1 MNWRWKARL
10 VKVIAALPMS
20 DAIYYRVQRC
30 VGSLQPKRYDP
41 SERLRAAAKMVH
53 WAEELGYRIEGR
65 SFLEVGTGRTL
76 DIPLALWLC
85 GAARVLT
92 VDLNTY
98 LAEQLTLESVAFLCS
113 RRAETAAIFGELA
126 DRPLFNERLDQL
138 RRFDGLLA
146 DLMRM
151 THIEYLAPTDAAH
164 LSVPDRSI
172 DFHISFT
179 VLEHIPADIIASILK
194 EAGRVLTPGGLLL
207 HIIDPSD
214 HFSHDDGS
222 ITAVNFLQ
230 FSDREWTR
238 LAGNK
243 FMYHNRLRAYEYV
256 ELFKRAGVRLIG
268 QREAIDEQ
276 SLAVL
281 RNGFGLDQRFCH
293 IDHEHLAVRSIILM
307 GEAESPA
314 GKKSPVPQSSRQSSA
329 LTQ

>member
-1 MNWRWKARL
+1 M
-10 VKVIAALPMS
+10 
-20 DAIYYRVQRC
+20 
-30 VGSLQPKRYDP
+30 
-41 SERLRAAAKMVH
+41 
-53 WAEELGYRIEGR
+53 
-65 SFLEVGTGRTL
+65 
-76 DIPLALWLC
+76 

-281 RNGFGLDQRFCH
+281 RNGFGLDERFCH
-293 IDHEHLAVRSIILM
+293 IDHEQLAVRSIILM
-307 GEAESPA
+307 GEAESPV
-314 GKKSPVPQSSRQSSA
+314 GKKSPVPQSYRQSSA

>member
-10 VKVIAALPMS
+10 VKLIAALPMS
-20 DAIYYRVQRC
+20 DAIYYRMQRC
-30 VGSLQPKRYDP
+30 VGSLQSKRYDP
-41 SERLRAAAKMVH
+41 SERLRAATKMVH
-53 WAEELGYRIEGR
+53 WAEELGYRIEGK

-98 LAEQLTLESVAFLCS
+98 LAEQLTLESVAFLCC

-138 RRFDGLLA
+138 RGFDGRLA

-179 VLEHIPADIIASILK
+179 VLEHIPVDIIASILK
-194 EAGRVLTPGGLLL
+194 EAERVLTPGGLLL

-268 QREAIDEQ
+268 QRQAIDEQ

-293 IDHEHLAVRSIILM
+293 IDHEQLAVRSIILM
-307 GEAESPA
+307 GEAESPT
-314 GKKSPVPQSSRQSSA
+314 GKKNPVPQSYRQSSA

>member
-1 MNWRWKARL
+1 MNWHWKARL
-10 VKVIAALPMS
+10 AKLIAALPMS

-30 VGSLQPKRYDP
+30 VGSLHPKRYDP
-41 SERLRAAAKMVH
+41 SERLRAATKIVH
-53 WAEELGYRIEGR
+53 WAEELGYRMEGR

-98 LAEQLTLESVAFLCS
+98 LAEQLTLESVAFLCC

-126 DRPLFNERLDQL
+126 DRPLFNERLNQL
-138 RRFDGLLA
+138 RQFDGRLA
-146 DLMRM
+146 DLMLM
-151 THIEYLAPTDAAH
+151 THIEYLAPTDAAC
-164 LSVPDRSI
+164 LSVPDRSV

-179 VLEHIPADIIASILK
+179 VLEHIPASIIASILK

-214 HFSHDDGS
+214 HFSHDDDS
-222 ITAVNFLQ
+222 ITAINFLQ

-281 RNGFGLDQRFCH
+281 RNGFGLDERFCH

-314 GKKSPVPQSSRQSSA
+314 GRVSPETQRYSRSSA